1 MIVRIDDN
9 SPIPP
14 YRQLVDQMLA
24 LIAGGSLPVG
34 QRLPPVRQL
43 AADLGLANGTVA
55 RAYRLLEEADILETR
70 GRQGSFVARQHQ
82 DLSETERLEVLRA
95 KTTELIQAAAT
106 VGASATD
113 VKEAVETA
121 LAAMPLRART
131 S

>member
-1 MIVRIDDN
+1 MIVRIDAE

-24 LIAGGSLPVG
+24 LIAGGALAVG

-55 RAYRLLEEADILETR
+55 RAYRLLEEAGVLETC
-70 GRQGSFVARQHQ
+70 GRQGTFVARQHR
-82 DLSETERLEVLRA
+82 DLSKEERLEVLRA
-95 KTTELIQAAAT
+95 KTAELIQAAAA
-106 VGASATD
+106 VGASEDD
-113 VKEAVETA
+113 VKSALDRA
-121 LAAMPLRART
+121 LAATPLLE

>member
-1 MIVRIDDN
+1 MIVRIDDD

-24 LIAGGSLPVG
+24 LIARESLPVG

-55 RAYRLLEEADILETR
+55 RAYRILEEADILETQ
-70 GRQGSFVARQHQ
+70 GRKGTFVARRHQ
-82 DLSETERLEVLRA
+82 ELSERERLDVLRA
-95 KTTELIQAAAT
+95 KTAELIQAAAT
-106 VGASATD
+106 VGASETD
-113 VKEAVETA
+113 VKEALETA
-121 LAAMPLRART
+121 LATTPLLN

>member
-1 MIVRIDDN
+1 MIVRIDNN

-55 RAYRLLEEADILETR
+55 RAYRLLEKADILETR
-70 GRQGSFVARQHQ
+70 GRQGTFVARQHQ
-82 DLSETERLEVLRA
+82 DLSEKERLDVLRA
-95 KTTELIQAAAT
+95 KTAELIQAAAT
-106 VGASATD
+106 VGASETD
-113 VKEAVETA
+113 VKEALETA
-121 LAAMPLRART
+121 LAATPLL
-131 S
+131 SS

>member
-1 MIVRIDDN
+1 MIVRIDDD

-24 LIAGGSLPVG
+24 LIAGGALEVG

-55 RAYRLLEEADILETR
+55 RAYRLLEGTGVLETR
-70 GRQGSFVARQHQ
+70 GRQGTFVARQHQ
-82 DLSETERLEVLRA
+82 ELSKEERLEVLRA
-95 KTTELIQAAAT
+95 KTAELIQAAAT
-106 VGASATD
+106 VGASESD
-113 VKEAVETA
+113 VKRAVDRA
-121 LAAMPLRART
+121 LAATPLLE

>member
-24 LIAGGSLPVG
+24 LIAAGTLPVG

-43 AADLGLANGTVA
+43 ATNLGLANGTVA
-55 RAYRLLEEADILETR
+55 RAYRILEEADILETR
-70 GRQGSFVARQHQ
+70 GRKGTFVARQYREVS
-82 DLSETERLEVLRA
+82 DDERLDYLRS
-95 KTTELIQAAAT
+95 KTAELIQAAAS
-106 VGASATD
+106 VGASEREIKK
-113 VKEAVETA
+113 VLETA
-121 LAAMPLRART
+121 LAESPLSA

>member
-1 MIVRIDDN
+1 MIIRIDDD

-24 LIAGGSLPVG
+24 LTAGGVLPVG

-55 RAYRLLEEADILETR
+55 RAYRLLEEAGVLETR
-70 GRQGSFVARQHQ
+70 GRQGTFVARQHQ
-82 DLSETERLEVLRA
+82 EMSNEERLEVLRA
-95 KTTELIQAAAT
+95 KTAELIQAAAA
-106 VGASATD
+106 VGASERD
-113 VKEAVETA
+113 VKRAVERA
-121 LAAMPLRART
+121 LAATPLLE

>member
-1 MIVRIDDN
+1 MIVRINDD

-24 LIAGGSLPVG
+24 LIAGGVLAVG

-55 RAYRLLEEADILETR
+55 RAYRLLEEAGVLQTR
-70 GRQGSFVARQHQ
+70 GRQGTFVARQHQ
-82 DLSETERLEVLRA
+82 DLSKEERLEVLRT
-95 KTTELIQAAAT
+95 KTAELIQAAVA
-106 VGASATD
+106 VGASESD
-113 VKEAVETA
+113 VKRVLDRA
-121 LAAMPLRART
+121 LAATPLLE

>member
-24 LIAGGSLPVG
+24 LIAAGTLPVG

-43 AADLGLANGTVA
+43 ATDLGLANGTVA
-55 RAYRLLEEADILETR
+55 RAYRILEEADILDTR
-70 GRQGSFVARQHQ
+70 GRKGTFVARQHREVS
-82 DLSETERLEVLRA
+82 DDERLDYLRS
-95 KTTELIQAAAT
+95 KTAELIQAAAS
-106 VGASATD
+106 VGASEREIKK
-113 VKEAVETA
+113 VLETA
-121 LAAMPLRART
+121 LSESPLPT

>member
-1 MIVRIDDN
+1 MIVRIDDD

-24 LIAGGSLPVG
+24 LIASGSLPVG

-55 RAYRLLEEADILETR
+55 RAYRLLEEAGVLETR
-70 GRQGSFVARQHQ
+70 GRQGTFVARQHQ
-82 DLSETERLEVLRA
+82 DLSEEERLDVLRA
-95 KTTELIQAAAT
+95 KTTDLIRAAAA
-106 VGASATD
+106 VGASERD
-113 VKEAVETA
+113 VKRAVETA
-121 LAAMPLRART
+121 LATTPLLG

>member
-1 MIVRIDDN
+1 MIVRIDDD

-24 LIAGGSLPVG
+24 LIASGSLPVG

-55 RAYRLLEEADILETR
+55 RAYRLLEEAGVLETR
-70 GRQGSFVARQHQ
+70 GRQGTFVARQHQ
-82 DLSETERLEVLRA
+82 NLSEEERLDVLRA
-95 KTTELIQAAAT
+95 KTTDLIRAAAA
-106 VGASATD
+106 VGASERD
-113 VKEAVETA
+113 VKRAVETA
-121 LAAMPLRART
+121 LATTPLLG

>member
-1 MIVRIDDN
+1 MIVRIDES

-55 RAYRLLEEADILETR
+55 RAYRLLEGAGILETR
-70 GRQGSFVARQHQ
+70 GRQGTFVARQHQ
-82 DLSETERLEVLRA
+82 ELSNEERLEVLRA
-95 KTTELIQAAAT
+95 KTAELIQAAAA
-106 VGASATD
+106 VGASERD
-113 VKEAVETA
+113 VKRAVDRA
-121 LAAMPLRART
+121 LAATPLLE

>member
-1 MIVRIDDN
+1 MIVRIDDD

-24 LIAGGSLPVG
+24 LIAGGRLAVG
-34 QRLPPVRQL
+34 SQLPPVRQL

-55 RAYRLLEEADILETR
+55 RAYRLLEETGVLETR
-70 GRQGSFVARQHQ
+70 GRRGTFVARQRQ
-82 DLSETERLEVLRA
+82 ELSEDERLELLRA

-106 VGASATD
+106 VGASEAD
-113 VKEAVETA
+113 VKRILDDAI
-121 LAAMPLRART
+121 AATPLLE

>member
-24 LIAGGSLPVG
+24 LIAAGTLPVG

-43 AADLGLANGTVA
+43 ATDLGLANGTVA
-55 RAYRLLEEADILETR
+55 RAYRILEEADILETR
-70 GRQGSFVARQHQ
+70 GRKGTSVARQYREVS
-82 DLSETERLEVLRA
+82 DDERLDYLRS
-95 KTTELIQAAAT
+95 KTAELIQAAAS
-106 VGASATD
+106 VGASEREIKK
-113 VKEAVETA
+113 VLETA
-121 LAAMPLRART
+121 LAESPLPT

>member
-1 MIVRIDDN
+1 MIVRIDDD

-24 LIAGGSLPVG
+24 LIAGGALPVG

-55 RAYRLLEEADILETR
+55 RAYRLLEEAGVLETR
-70 GRQGSFVARQHQ
+70 GRQGTFVARQHQ
-82 DLSETERLEVLRA
+82 ELSKEERLEVLRG
-95 KTTELIQAAAT
+95 KTAELIRAAAA
-106 VGASATD
+106 VGASEGD
-113 VKEAVETA
+113 VKRAVDRA
-121 LAAMPLRART
+121 LAATPLLE